1 MYGKESPR
9 LKESI
14 RISLSETNTK
24 QEIDTL
30 IVELKKN
37 NWRLKMAFQK
47 SVTLKDCNFT
57 YHISPVVKK
66 YTLRDNTFEQ

>member
-1 MYGKESPR
+1 VLEAMYGKESPR

-30 IVELKKN
+30 IVELKK
-37 NWRLKMAFQK
+37 
-47 SVTLKDCNFT
+47 
-57 YHISPVVKK
+57 IIGG
-66 YTLRDNTFEQ
+66 

>member
-1 MYGKESPR
+1 NSHVLEAMYGKESPR

-30 IVELKKN
+30 IVELKK
-37 NWRLKMAFQK
+37 
-47 SVTLKDCNFT
+47 
-57 YHISPVVKK
+57 IIGG
-66 YTLRDNTFEQ
+66 